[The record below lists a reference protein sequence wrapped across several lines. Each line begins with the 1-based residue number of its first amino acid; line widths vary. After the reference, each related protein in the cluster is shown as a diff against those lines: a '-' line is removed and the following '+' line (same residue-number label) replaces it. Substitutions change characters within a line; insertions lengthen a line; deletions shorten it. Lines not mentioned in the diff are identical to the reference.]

1 MTDRRRIHLLLAVN
15 SLLIV
20 AVSVNR
26 LSSLT
31 LAFVAPNQFL
41 RWTDLLNLVLGF
53 GAVLVTYLLLRAVHS
68 GRNRWLGLAFVCGS
82 YLYAVGYGDHE
93 VTNYLHGRFC
103 PDTTS
108 DLCRIIAF
116 NDDHFSHLLFFG
128 GFLALAAVV
137 MAAQAIYPD
146 PRSPS
151 ALDTLSAVVNGVF
164 VAAGVV
170 VAAEQPDADG
180 QLPLTFDVTEAK
192 RHVVG
197 VTAALAVILL
207 TRNPQQI
214 LLRYYAVAFVPGLIA
229 AVLVK
234 LVNGS

>member
-20 AVSVNR
+20 VVSVNR

-41 RWTDLLNLVLGF
+41 RWTDLLNLVLGY

-68 GRNRWLGLAFVCGS
+68 GSNRSLDLAFVCGS

-108 DLCRIIAF
+108 DLCRIITV
-116 NDDHFSHLLFFG
+116 NDDGFSHLLFFA
-128 GFLALAAVV
+128 GFIALAAVV
-137 MAAQAIYPD
+137 MVAQATYPD

-151 ALDTLSAVVNGVF
+151 VPDTASAVVNGLF
-164 VAAGVV
+164 VAASV
-170 VAAEQPDADG
+170 VANLAFEHTGID
-180 QLPLTFDVTEAK
+180 LY
-192 RHVVG
+192 VVG
-197 VTAALAVILL
+197 VTAVLAVILL
-207 TRNPQQI
+207 IRHPQQI
-214 LLRYYAVAFVPGLIA
+214 LLRYYAVAFVPGLA

-234 LVNGS
+234 LVNGI